1 MNDNQLG
8 RNIQHLR
15 KIHAE
20 TLEELGAVIHCA
32 KSTIKGYEN
41 GSRIPNLQILQTIG
55 KHYNKTVDELTK
67 TDLTDLEDLSLN
79 LNSLSEII
87 QLINTIMPLYCSDKA
102 MKNDNFRKG
111 YESGQRLIDGFSK
124 DEIMPGSIILKI
136 FELFLNAVDES
147 ETPESVANLMW
158 SIFIWWTQLYDAEQ
172 ILSLQN
178 KMLSKKLTFKDYMK
192 LRDSESKEI
201 REKRTSFI
209 ADFEEVITASLRAL
223 KNEQEWSDLADYY
236 LALRY
241 VVGMVDT
248 DLSSEMNSAVGIQM
262 MLSFMSL
269 GNDLAFKFCETC
281 LSD

>member
-1 MNDNQLG
+1 MRAVAENDIKELIKKMQL
-8 RNIQHLR
+8 
-15 KIHAE
+15 
-20 TLEELGAVIHCA
+20 
-32 KSTIKGYEN
+32 
-41 GSRIPNLQILQTIG
+41 
-55 KHYNKTVDELTK
+55 
-67 TDLTDLEDLSLN
+67 
-79 LNSLSEII
+79 
-87 QLINTIMPLYCSDKA
+87 
-102 MKNDNFRKG
+102 KNDNFRKG

>member
-1 MNDNQLG
+1 M
-8 RNIQHLR
+8 RAV
-15 KIHAE
+15 AE
-20 TLEELGAVIHCA
+20 ID
-32 KSTIKGYEN
+32 IKGL
-41 GSRIPNLQILQTIG
+41 I
-55 KHYNKTVDELTK
+55 KKM
-67 TDLTDLEDLSLN
+67 
-79 LNSLSEII
+79 
-87 QLINTIMPLYCSDKA
+87 QL
-102 MKNDNFRKG
+102 KNDNFRKG